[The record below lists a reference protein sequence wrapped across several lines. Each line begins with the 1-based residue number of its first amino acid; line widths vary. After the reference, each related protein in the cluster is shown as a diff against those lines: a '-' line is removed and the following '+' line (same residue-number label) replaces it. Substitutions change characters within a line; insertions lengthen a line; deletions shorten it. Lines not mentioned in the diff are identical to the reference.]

1 MVFEVVAVAALAIG
15 VYEYFSNASFKA
27 KVTADFT
34 ALQAKVPSFV
44 STVKADVSAVVADIK
59 KL

>member
-1 MVFEVVAVAALAIG
+1 VAVVALAIG